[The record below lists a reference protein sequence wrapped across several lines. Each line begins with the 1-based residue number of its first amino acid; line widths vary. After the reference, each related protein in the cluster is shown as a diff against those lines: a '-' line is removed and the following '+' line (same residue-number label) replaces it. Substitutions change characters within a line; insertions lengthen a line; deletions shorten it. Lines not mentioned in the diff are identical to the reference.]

1 MRDITTAANNAAS
14 AASVT
19 AIILAELD
27 FSSGFVRAH
36 TGVGNIVFG
45 GNTYLGVGAF
55 GGIDG
60 LGENS
65 NLESDKIKVTLSG
78 VEAANVAIALTE
90 YYQGR
95 PAKFWIAFLD
105 DNMALI
111 ADPVLIFQ
119 GRMDT
124 MALQIGQQSKID
136 LTIINR
142 LADWSRPN
150 ERRYNNADQQRRFAG
165 DKFFEFVE
173 IQNEKTLYWGRKA
186 NA

>member
-14 AASVT
+14 ANSVT
-19 AIILAELD
+19 AVIMAELD
-27 FSSGFVRAH
+27 FASGFIRAH
-36 TGVGNIVFG
+36 TGVGNLVYD
-45 GNTYLGVGAF
+45 GNTYLGLGGF

-65 NLESDKIKVTLSG
+65 NLESEKIKVTLSG
-78 VEAANVAIALTE
+78 VEAANVAIALGE

-95 PAKFWIAFLD
+95 SAKFWMAFLD

-111 ADPVLIFQ
+111 ADPVLVFQ
-119 GRMDT
+119 GRMDS
-124 MALQIGQQSKID
+124 MSLQIGQQAKID

-142 LADWSRPN
+142 LADWARPN

>member
-1 MRDITTAANNAAS
+1 LRSITTDAKNASTAAS
-14 AASVT
+14 LT
-19 AIILAELD
+19 AVIMCELD

-36 TGVGNIVFG
+36 TGVGDLVYD

-60 LGENS
+60 IGENS
-65 NLESDKIKVTLSG
+65 DLSVDKIKVTLSG

-95 PAKFWIAFLD
+95 SAQFWFAFLD

-111 ADPVLIFQ
+111 ADPVLIFK

-142 LADWSRPN
+142 LADWSKPN
-150 ERRYNNADQQRRFAG
+150 ERRYNDADQQRAYAG
-165 DKFFEFVE
+165 DKFFEFSEKQV
-173 IQNEKTLYWGRKA
+173 EKTLYWGRKA